1 MEYESK
7 VGAPLMD
14 MPAKEHWQVYEHLAN
29 PPPHSKCCA
38 LETLQG
44 QLAANVGQ
52 VLASRSEATRSAET
66 QSQELV
72 GWVLLEFGIALP
84 VLQRRLMAES

>member
-44 QLAANVGQ
+44 QLAGTPGMAASISLCQTGPIVMYSSDDVDDSS
-52 VLASRSEATRSAET
+52 VLHIVT
-66 QSQELV
+66 QAQM
-72 GWVLLEFGIALP
+72 WR
-84 VLQRRLMAES
+84 QKMRQQ